1 MGCFDWIL
9 PSEGKLP
16 GFLARAESYLP
27 VMDAF
32 TLPGGGLVA
41 VGRVN
46 QGSFS
51 VGDRVTLRRAD
62 GTTVHTSI
70 LGMES
75 FRKPIE
81 TAQTGDNISL
91 LLSGVTKAQI
101 AMGDVLIKEKSS

>member
-9 PSEGKLP
+9 PAEGRLP

-27 VMDAF
+27 VMDTV
-32 TLPGGGLVA
+32 TLPGGALVA

-62 GTTVHTSI
+62 GTVTPAAI
-70 LGMES
+70 LAMET

-91 LLSGVTKAQI
+91 LLSGVTEAQV

>member
-1 MGCFDWIL
+1 MSCFDWIL
-9 PSEGKLP
+9 PAEGKLP
-16 GFLARAESYLP
+16 GFLVQAESYLP

-32 TLPGGGLVA
+32 TLPGGALVA

-46 QGSFS
+46 QGSLS
-51 VGDRVTLRRAD
+51 VGDRVTLRRED
-62 GTTVHTSI
+62 GTVTSTAI
-70 LGMES
+70 LAMEA

-91 LLSGVTKAQI
+91 LLSGVTKAQV